1 MLLNLQAKDF
11 EANVGANVTTL
22 LVLTT
27 IFISVSEAL
36 PKTSYVKM
44 MDVWLI
50 FNLMIPFVQLILQ
63 TMIERIRIDDDHGS
77 NKVTLFREAKA
88 DNEDL
93 GAENVMQRVKDVK
106 EIRKLLQKGL
116 KLIAIVVVPCF
127 YFIFCGIYFI
137 IGNLAF

>member
-63 TMIERIRIDDDHGS
+63 TMIERIRIDDDHDS

-93 GAENVMQRVKDVK
+93 GAENIMQRMKDVK

-116 KLIAIVVVPCF
+116 QLTAIVVVPCL